1 MIEGK
6 FATNE
11 YSISANKYIKSVLL
25 MVLSRWWWVPVLLVL
40 LSLIL
45 STVNISFI
53 YVALI
58 LIFIIFPTALMFIY
72 FHQSTTQESRIAI
85 LKKTISIGNNGI
97 LIKFAPIE
105 RIKYVGDEE
114 HVEKIVPKPI
124 FIPKSDVKSVVNM
137 GTYIKV
143 YLNGGRYKFIEI
155 PFNEINGNENEFL
168 AYILQYVE

>member
-6 FATNE
+6 FTTNE
-11 YSISANKYIKSVLL
+11 YSISANNYIKSVLW
-25 MVLSRWWWVPVLLVL
+25 MVLGRWWWVPAFLVL

-45 STVNISFI
+45 SMVNISFI

-58 LIFIIFPTALMFIY
+58 LIFIIFPTTLMFIY

-85 LKKTISIGNNGI
+85 LKKTLTIDNNGI
-97 LIKFAPIE
+97 CIKFAPIE

-114 HVEKIVPKPI
+114 QMEKVVPKSI
-124 FIPKSDVKSVVNM
+124 YIPKSDVKRVVDM
-137 GTYIKV
+137 GAYIKI
-143 YLNGGRYKFIEI
+143 YLNGGRYKFIII
-155 PFNEINGNENEFL
+155 PFNEINGNESEFL